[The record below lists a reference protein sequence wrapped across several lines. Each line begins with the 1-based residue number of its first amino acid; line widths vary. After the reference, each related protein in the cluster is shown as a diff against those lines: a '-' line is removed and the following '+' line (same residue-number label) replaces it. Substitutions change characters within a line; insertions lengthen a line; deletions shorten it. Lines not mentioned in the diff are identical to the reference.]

1 MGRKPTGRHW
11 HMTSISLDEEAR
23 FWLEAIARER
33 GMSQSAVVRE
43 LILREADRFRE
54 QKEKG
59 EVQKREVVISLSEDD
74 FKILEE
80 LRIDTRVGSYSD
92 VVREM
97 LHSMDKA
104 RKLELYPIELDWRA
118 RRHIQELMKVM
129 SDDELN
135 HALLQAIGN
144 LYMNRIVYKHKDQEV
159 SFRIS

>member
-1 MGRKPTGRHW
+1 MDMGRKPTGRHW

-23 FWLEAIARER
+23 FWLEAIAQER

-59 EVQKREVVISLSEDD
+59 EAQKREVVISLSEDD

-80 LRIDTRVGSYSD
+80 LRIDTKVGSYSD

-97 LHSMDKA
+97 LHSIDKV

-118 RRHIQELMKVM
+118 RRHIQE
-129 SDDELN
+129 
-135 HALLQAIGN
+135 HATHSQYTA
-144 LYMNRIVYKHKDQEV
+144 
-159 SFRIS
+159 